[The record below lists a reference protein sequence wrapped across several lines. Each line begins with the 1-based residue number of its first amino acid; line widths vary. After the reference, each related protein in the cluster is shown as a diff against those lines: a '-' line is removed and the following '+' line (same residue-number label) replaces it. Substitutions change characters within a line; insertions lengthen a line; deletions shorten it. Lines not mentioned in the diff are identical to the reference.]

1 MKHLKQL
8 SFCGLTMRGTVIC
21 CDAGVISGSLLYRC
35 IVRYGYRD
43 IHQDVDS
50 FETELVKKLSYFI
63 QYDWYQTR
71 GSSMSIEDDGSH
83 SNKSS
88 SYILTVIGTTSF
100 CSQQGYESQQSVQ
113 NKSSYESS
121 TTWYHI

>member
-1 MKHLKQL
+1 M
-8 SFCGLTMRGTVIC
+8 TIRGTVIS

-35 IVRYGYRD
+35 IVRYGYHD
-43 IHQDVDS
+43 VHQDVDS
-50 FETELVKKLSYFI
+50 FETKLVKKLSYFI

-88 SYILTVIGTTSF
+88 SYILTVIGTISF
-100 CSQQGYESQQSVQ
+100 FRMLQKAFSVDIQ
-113 NKSSYESS
+113 R
-121 TTWYHI
+121 IFFILILGFM